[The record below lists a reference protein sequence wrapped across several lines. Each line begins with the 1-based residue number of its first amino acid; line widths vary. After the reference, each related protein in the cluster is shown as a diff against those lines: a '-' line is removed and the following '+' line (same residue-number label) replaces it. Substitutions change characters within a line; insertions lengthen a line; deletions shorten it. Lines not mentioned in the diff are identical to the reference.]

1 MQTTATECRDDFGEL
16 RNYTDSKFQDRVER
30 TYREMQTNQTVE
42 FVAQNKAKYA
52 KLAHGKMDAYQVFK
66 LLEQV
71 HDESDPDNDLPQIV
85 HAYQSAESIVEFA
98 MLNETELRDD
108 LSIKALF
115 KENVW
120 QALPQ
125 KWRELYEKNT
135 LKSLYNHIT
144 DWSWFP
150 LVGFIH
156 DLGKV
161 MLLPQFGS
169 LQQWAV
175 VGDTYPVAAPFS
187 ASNVFY
193 ANGYYTNCPDYK
205 TYNTSGETKF
215 GKYPRNCGFDNV
227 DMTWGHDEYIY
238 EVMQQGS
245 VICPEGLYILR
256 YHSFYPWHT
265 PQNGVMAYTE
275 LASDFDWLMLPLLK
289 AFQKADLYSKTP
301 NLPAQDVLEA
311 KYHKLLDL
319 CIPNKQINW

>member
-1 MQTTATECRDDFGEL
+1 MEAVATERRDDFGEL
-16 RNYTDSKFQDRVER
+16 RNYTNSKFQDRVER
-30 TYREMQTNQTVE
+30 TYREMHTNQTVD
-42 FVAQNKAKYA
+42 FVMQNKRKYSQ
-52 KLAHGKMDAYQVFK
+52 LAHGKMDVYQVFK

-71 HDESDPDNDLPQIV
+71 HDESDPDNDLPQVV
-85 HAYQSAESIVEFA
+85 HAYQSAESIFEFA
-98 MLNETELRDD
+98 MLNDTELRDD
-108 LSIKALF
+108 LEIKVLF
-115 KENVW
+115 KPTVW
-120 QALPQ
+120 EALPE
-125 KWRELYEKNT
+125 KWRDLYAKHT
-135 LKSLYNHIT
+135 LKSLYSHIT

-169 LQQWAV
+169 LNQWAV
-175 VGDTYPVAAPFS
+175 VGDTYPIATPFA

-193 ANGYYTNCPDYK
+193 ANGYYTECPDYK
-205 TYNTSGETKF
+205 HYNTQDDNSF
-215 GKYPRNCGFDNV
+215 GNYPRNCGFDKV

-238 EVMQQGS
+238 EAMKQGS
-245 VICPEGLYILR
+245 NICEEGLYLLR

-301 NLPAQDVLEA
+301 DLPPQDILEA
-311 KYHKLLDL
+311 KYRKLLDL
-319 CIPNKQINW
+319 WIPAKQINW